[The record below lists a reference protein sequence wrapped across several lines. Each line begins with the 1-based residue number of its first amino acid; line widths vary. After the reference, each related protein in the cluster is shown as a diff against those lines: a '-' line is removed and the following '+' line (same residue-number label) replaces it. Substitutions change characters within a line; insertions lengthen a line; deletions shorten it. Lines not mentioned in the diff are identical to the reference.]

1 MSKEDELLETFDKLR
16 EAMLDNNVEILSELI
31 TDEYIG
37 FGSAG
42 ERQDKKL
49 SLEAYQPGV
58 VTLDSYEAEGVEA
71 RVVGEIGIIT
81 GKGYL
86 AGRFAGADFED
97 SLRFM
102 DIYIYREGGW
112 QLYMSQMTPLKKG

>member
-1 MSKEDELLETFDKLR
+1 MSEKKELLGTFDRLR
-16 EAMLDNNVEILSELI
+16 KAMLDNNVEILSELI

-58 VTLDSYEAEGVEA
+58 VMLDNYEVEGVEA
-71 RVVGEIGIIT
+71 RVVGETGIIT

-86 AGRFAGADFED
+86 AGRFAGSDFED

-102 DIYIYREGGW
+102 DIYINREGGW
-112 QLYMSQMTPLKKG
+112 QLYMSQVTPLRRF

>member
-1 MSKEDELLETFDKLR
+1 MSEKKELLGTFDRLR
-16 EAMLDNNVEILSELI
+16 KAMLDNNVEILSELI

-37 FGSAG
+37 FGPAG

-58 VTLDSYEAEGVEA
+58 VMLDNYEVEGVEA
-71 RVVGEIGIIT
+71 RVVGETGIIT

-86 AGRFAGADFED
+86 AGRFAGSDFED

-102 DIYIYREGGW
+102 DIYINREGGW
-112 QLYMSQMTPLKKG
+112 QLYMSQVTPLRRF

>member
-1 MSKEDELLETFDKLR
+1 MSKKKELLETFDKLR

-37 FGSAG
+37 FGPAE

-58 VTLDSYEAEGVEA
+58 VMLDNYEVEGVEA

-81 GKGYL
+81 GKGCL
-86 AGRFAGADFED
+86 AGRFAGSDFED

-102 DIYIYREGGW
+102 DIYIIREGGW
-112 QLYMSQMTPLKKG
+112 QLYMSQVTPLRSF